1 MKIIV
6 SLTTWSKRISDCR
19 TTIESMLKQNRRPD
33 AIELNLDLENFPR
46 GLADIPDWLKEMEA
60 MNDNLWI
67 YFRQSDIKCYQK
79 FIPTIRRHCGTR
91 YILVTADDDQEYPT
105 NYLERIEKN
114 MENADWLCT
123 THDVYTFGQYMSY
136 GPRAIGA
143 MLSKI
148 DDDAIKNCPLDD
160 HLIFHLM
167 NKFKLV
173 RGKNIGLQPKDL
185 ELGYSF
191 RRYWLKDDPA
201 NVRHG
206 DYPREQFVKERAYMQ
221 KRGIV

>member
-6 SLTTWSKRISDCR
+6 GITTWNKRINDCR
-19 TTIESMLKQNRRPD
+19 TTIESMLKQTRKPD

-46 GLADIPDWLKEMEA
+46 GLADIPEWLKEMEA

-91 YILVTADDDQEYPT
+91 YILVTLDDDNDYPPE
-105 NYLERIEKN
+105 YLERIEKN

-167 NKFKLV
+167 NKFRLV

-206 DYPREQFVKERAYMQ
+206 DYPREQFVKEREYMH

>member
-1 MKIIV
+1 MKIIT
-6 SLTTWSKRISDCR
+6 SLTTWNKRINDCR
-19 TTIESMLKQNRRPD
+19 TTIESMLKQTRRPD

-46 GLADIPDWLKEMEA
+46 GLADIPEWLKEMEA

-91 YILVTADDDQEYPT
+91 YILVTLDDDNDYPT
-105 NYLERIEKN
+105 EYLERIEKN

-160 HLIFHLM
+160 HLIFHVM
-167 NKFKLV
+167 NKFRLV

-206 DYPREQFVKERAYMQ
+206 DYPREEFVKEREYML

>member
-1 MKIIV
+1 MKIIA
-6 SLTTWSKRISDCR
+6 SMTTWSKRIDDCR
-19 TTIESMLKQNRRPD
+19 TTIESMMKQTRRPD
-33 AIELNLDLENFPR
+33 SIELNLDLENFPR
-46 GLADIPDWLKEMEA
+46 GLADIPEWLKEMES

-67 YFRQSDIKCYQK
+67 YFRQKDIKCYQK

-91 YILVTADDDQEYPT
+91 YILVTLDDDNDYPPEYI
-105 NYLERIEKN
+105 ERIEKN

-123 THDVYTFGQYMSY
+123 THDQYTFGQYMSY

-160 HLIFHLM
+160 HLIFHVM
-167 NKFKLV
+167 NKFRLV

-201 NVRHG
+201 KVRHG
-206 DYPREQFVKERAYMQ
+206 DYPIEEFKKERAWMEEH
-221 KRGIV
+221 GIC